1 MINRIK
7 EVLRTMSTTEDKRYT
22 KGGAFLIEDYQPQDI
37 FTPEDFT
44 DEHKMISQTTRD
56 FIDNEVLPKTPE
68 IEEQNYDV
76 IKTLLRKAG
85 ELGLLAVDI
94 PEKFGGL
101 GLDVQSSML
110 VAEEFGRSGSF
121 AVTHGA
127 HAGIGTLPVVYYG
140 TDGQKEK
147 YLPKFA
153 NAELVSSYSLSE
165 PQAGS
170 DAQAARTTASLTD
183 DNKQYILNGQKMW
196 LSNAGFADVYITFAK
211 IDGEQFSAFIIEKGM
226 EGVSLG
232 EEEKKLGIKGSS
244 TRQLLLDNAQIPA
257 ENQLGEIGRGF
268 IIALNI
274 LNIGRFKLGAATIGA
289 SKEIMKFA
297 VRYANER
304 KQFGQPI
311 AQFGLIKHKLAEM
324 GIRTYAGESILYR
337 TGGLINDLLHGV
349 DESSP
354 EAGKQKLKAIEE
366 YAVECAMIKVYCSEI
381 LDYIVDE
388 AVQTYGGYGYSEEYP
403 VAKAFRDARIN
414 RIFEGTNEIN
424 RLLTPGMM
432 LRRAMKGEL
441 GLTQAAM
448 NVLNEILGGP
458 SLEEEDTS
466 LFGIEKKLV
475 KNAKKAAL
483 MVAGSAVQ
491 KFTDKIADEQ
501 EILGHLADM
510 LMDTFAMESTLLRTE
525 KMIAKYGEEK
535 AQHAVEMTK
544 VFVNDAVSRI
554 DWSAKQA
561 LAAFNEGDTLRTQLT
576 ALRRFTRYTPVN
588 ATELRRRIAGR
599 FSDKGGYF
607 VMA

>member
-1 MINRIK
+1 
-7 EVLRTMSTTEDKRYT
+7 MSTTEEKQYT
-22 KGGAFLIEDYQPQDI
+22 KGGAFLIEDYQPDDI

-44 DEHKMISQTTRD
+44 EEHKMISQTTRD
-56 FIDNEVLPKTPE
+56 FVQKEILPKT
-68 IEEQNYDV
+68 EEMEAQNYEV
-76 IKTLLRKAG
+76 ITGFLRKAG

-94 PEKFGGL
+94 PEKYGGM
-101 GLDVQSSML
+101 GLDVPSSML
-110 VAEEFGRSGSF
+110 VSEEFGKSGSF

-127 HAGIGTLPVVYYG
+127 HAGIGTLPIVYYG
-140 TDGQKEK
+140 NDEQMEK

-153 NAELVSSYSLSE
+153 TAELISSYSLSE

-170 DAQAARTTASLTD
+170 DAQSARTTAKLTD
-183 DNKQYILNGQKMW
+183 DKKHYILNGQKMW
-196 LSNAGFADVYITFAK
+196 LSNAGIADVYITFAK

-226 EGVSLG
+226 EGVSIG

-244 TRQLLLDNAQIPA
+244 TRQLLLDNAKIPA
-257 ENQLGEIGRGF
+257 ENQLGEVGRGF

-297 VRYANER
+297 VKYANER
-304 KQFGQPI
+304 KQFEQPI
-311 AQFGLIKHKLAEM
+311 ANFGLIKHKLAEM
-324 GIRTYAGESILYR
+324 GIRTYVGESMLYR
-337 TGGLINDLLHGV
+337 TAGLIDDLLHSV

-354 EAGKQKLKAIEE
+354 EATKQKLKAIEE

-381 LDYIVDE
+381 LDYVVDE

-403 VAKAFRDARIN
+403 VARAYRDSRIN

-441 GLTQAAM
+441 GLTEAAM
-448 NVLNEILGGP
+448 NVLNEILSGP
-458 SLEEEDTS
+458 TLEEEDTS
-466 LFGIEKKLV
+466 LFGQEKKLI
-475 KNAKKAAL
+475 KNAKKAGL

-510 LMDTFAMESTLLRTE
+510 LMDTYAMESTLLRTE
-525 KMIAKYGEEK
+525 KIISKHGEEK
-535 AQHAVEMTK
+535 AQHVIDMTK
-544 VFVNDAVSRI
+544 VFINDAVNRI

-561 LAAFNEGDTLRTQLT
+561 LASFNEGDDLRTQLT

-588 ATELRRRIAGR
+588 TTVLRRRIAER
-599 FSDKGGYF
+599 FSEKEDYF
-607 VMA
+607 VMK

>member
-1 MINRIK
+1 
-7 EVLRTMSTTEDKRYT
+7 MSEIEDKQYT
-22 KGGAFLIEDYQPQDI
+22 KGGAFLIEDYQPDDI

-44 DEHKMISQTTRD
+44 EEHKMISQTTRD
-56 FIDNEVLPKTPE
+56 FVQNEIKPKIDE
-68 IEEQNYDV
+68 IEAQNYET
-76 IKTLLRKAG
+76 ITGFLRKAG

-94 PEKFGGL
+94 PEQFGGL

-110 VAEEFGRSGSF
+110 VAEEFGKSGSF

-140 TDGQKEK
+140 NDEQKDK

-153 NAELVSSYSLSE
+153 TAELISSYSLSE
-165 PQAGS
+165 PNAGS
-170 DAQAARTTASLTD
+170 DAQSARATAKLTD
-183 DNKQYILNGQKMW
+183 DQKHYILNGQKMW

-211 IDGEQFSAFIIEKGM
+211 IDGEKFSAFIIEKGM
-226 EGVSLG
+226 EGVSIG
-232 EEEKKLGIKGSS
+232 DEEKKLGIKGSS
-244 TRQLLLDNAQIPA
+244 TRQLLLDNAKIPV

-297 VRYANER
+297 VIYANER
-304 KQFGQPI
+304 KQFEQPI
-311 AQFGLIKHKLAEM
+311 ANFGLIKHKLAEM
-324 GIRTYAGESILYR
+324 GIRTYAGESMLYR
-337 TGGLINDLLHGV
+337 TAGLINDLLHSV

-354 EAGKQKLKAIEE
+354 EASKQKLKAIEE

-381 LDYIVDE
+381 LDYVVDE

-403 VAKAFRDARIN
+403 VARAYRDSRIN

-441 GLTQAAM
+441 GLTEAAM
-448 NVLNEILGGP
+448 NVLNEILSGP
-458 SLEEEDTS
+458 TFEEEATS
-466 LFGIEKKLV
+466 LFGQEKKLI
-475 KNAKKAAL
+475 KNAKKAGL

-510 LMDTFAMESTLLRTE
+510 LMDTYAMESMLLRTE
-525 KMIAKYGEEK
+525 KIVAKQGEEK
-535 AQHAVEMTK
+535 AQHAIDMTK
-544 VFVNDAVSRI
+544 VFINDAVNRI

-561 LAAFNEGDTLRTQLT
+561 LASFNEGDDLRTQLT

-588 ATELRRRIAGR
+588 TTVLRRRIADR
-599 FSDKGGYF
+599 FSEKENYF
-607 VMA
+607 VMM

>member
-1 MINRIK
+1 
-7 EVLRTMSTTEDKRYT
+7 MSTIEEKQYT
-22 KGGAFLIEDYQPQDI
+22 KGGAFLIEDYQQDDI

-44 DEHKMISQTTRD
+44 EEHKMISQTTRD
-56 FIDNEVLPKTPE
+56 FVQNEILPKTGE
-68 IEEQNYDV
+68 MEAQNYEV
-76 IKTLLRKAG
+76 ITGFLRKAG

-94 PEKFGGL
+94 PERYGGM

-110 VAEEFGRSGSF
+110 VAEEFGKSGSF

-127 HAGIGTLPVVYYG
+127 HAGIGTLPIVYYG
-140 TDGQKEK
+140 NDEQKEK
-147 YLPKFA
+147 YLPKLA
-153 NAELVSSYSLSE
+153 TAELISSYSLSE
-165 PQAGS
+165 PNAGS
-170 DAQAARTTASLTD
+170 DAQSARTTAKLTD
-183 DNKQYILNGQKMW
+183 DKKHYILNGQKMW
-196 LSNAGFADVYITFAK
+196 LSNAGIADVYITFAK
-211 IDGEQFSAFIIEKGM
+211 IDGEEFSAFIIEKGM
-226 EGVSLG
+226 EGVSVG
-232 EEEKKLGIKGSS
+232 EEEKKMGIKGSS
-244 TRQLLLDNAQIPA
+244 TRQLLLDNAKIPA

-297 VRYANER
+297 VKYANER
-304 KQFGQPI
+304 KQFEQPI
-311 AQFGLIKHKLAEM
+311 ANFGLIKHKLAEM

-337 TGGLINDLLHGV
+337 TAGLIDGLLHSV

-354 EAGKQKLKAIEE
+354 GAAKQKLKAIEE

-381 LDYIVDE
+381 LDYVVDE

-403 VAKAFRDARIN
+403 VARAYRDSRIN

-441 GLTQAAM
+441 GLTEAAM
-448 NVLNEILGGP
+448 NVLNEILSGP
-458 SLEEEDTS
+458 TFEEEDTT
-466 LFGIEKKLV
+466 LFGQEKKLIR
-475 KNAKKAAL
+475 NAKKAGL

-510 LMDTFAMESTLLRTE
+510 LMDTYAMESMLLRTE
-525 KMIAKYGEEK
+525 KIISKYGEEK
-535 AQHAVEMTK
+535 AQHVIDMTK
-544 VFVNDAVSRI
+544 VFINDAVNRI

-561 LAAFNEGDTLRTQLT
+561 LASFNEGDNLRTQLT

-588 ATELRRRIAGR
+588 TTVLRRRIAER
-599 FSDKGGYF
+599 FSEKEDYF
-607 VMA
+607 VMM

>member
-1 MINRIK
+1 
-7 EVLRTMSTTEDKRYT
+7 MSTTTEEKKYI
-22 KGGAFLIEDYQPQDI
+22 KGGAFLIEDYTPDDI

-44 DEHKMISQTTRD
+44 DEHRMISDTTRD
-56 FIDNEVLPKTPE
+56 FIDHEVLPKTSE

-94 PEKFGGL
+94 PEKYGGL

-110 VAEEFGRSGSF
+110 VAEQFGISGSF

-127 HAGIGTLPVVYYG
+127 HAGIGTLPIVYYG
-140 TDGQKEK
+140 TNEHKEK

-153 NAELVSSYSLSE
+153 TAELISSYSLSE

-170 DAQAARTTASLTD
+170 DAQSARTTARLTED
-183 DNKQYILNGQKMW
+183 KKYYTLNGQKMW
-196 LSNAGFADVYITFAK
+196 LSNAGIADVYITFAK

-226 EGVSLG
+226 EGVTLG

-244 TRQLLLDNAQIPA
+244 TRQLLLDNARVPA
-257 ENQLGEIGRGF
+257 ENQLGEIGKGF

-274 LNIGRFKLGAATIGA
+274 LNIGRFKLGAAAIGA

-297 VRYANER
+297 VRYAGER

-311 AQFGLIKHKLAEM
+311 AHFGLIKHKLAEM
-324 GIRTYAGESILYR
+324 GIRIFAGESILYR
-337 TGGLINDLLHGV
+337 TGGLINDLMHGV
-349 DESSP
+349 DESSS
-354 EAGKQKLKAIEE
+354 ESGRLKLKAIEE
-366 YAVECAMIKVYCSEI
+366 YAVECAMVKVYCSEV
-381 LDYIVDE
+381 LDYVVDE
-388 AVQTYGGYGYSEEYP
+388 ALQTYGGYGYSEEYP
-403 VAKAFRDARIN
+403 IARAYRDARIN

-458 SLEEEDTS
+458 SFGEEDTS
-466 LFGIEKKLV
+466 LFGPEKKAV
-475 KNAKKAAL
+475 KNVKKAAL

-510 LMDTFAMESTLLRTE
+510 LMDIYAMESTMLRTG
-525 KMIAKYGEEK
+525 KIV
-535 AQHAVEMTK
+535 AQHGEDRARHAIELTK
-544 VFVNDAVSRI
+544 VFVNDAIARI
-554 DWSAKQA
+554 EWSAKQS

-588 ATELRRRIAGR
+588 TVDLRRRIAER
-599 FSDKGGYF
+599 FSDKGDYF
-607 VMA
+607 VMM

>member
-1 MINRIK
+1 MEIFKMAI
-7 EVLRTMSTTEDKRYT
+7 TEEKQYT
-22 KGGAFLIEDYQPQDI
+22 KGGAFLIEDYQPDDI

-44 DEHKMISQTTRD
+44 DEHKMISQTARD
-56 FIDNEVLPKTPE
+56 FVQNEIIPKTE
-68 IEEQNYDV
+68 DIENQNYDV
-76 IKTLLRKAG
+76 IKGLLRKAG
-85 ELGLLAVDI
+85 ELGLLAIDI
-94 PEKFGGL
+94 PEKYGGL

-110 VAEEFGRSGSF
+110 VAEEFGKSGSF

-127 HAGIGTLPVVYYG
+127 HAGIGTLPIVYYG
-140 TDGQKEK
+140 SEEQMDK
-147 YLPKFA
+147 YLPRIA
-153 NAELVSSYSLSE
+153 TAELISSYSLSE

-170 DAQAARTTASLTD
+170 DAQAARTTAKLSD
-183 DNKQYILNGQKMW
+183 DKKHYMLNGQKMW
-196 LSNAGFADVYITFAK
+196 LSNAGFADLYITFAK
-211 IDGEQFSAFIIEKGM
+211 INGEQFSAFIIEKGM
-226 EGVSLG
+226 EGVSIG

-244 TRQLLLDNAQIPA
+244 TRPLLLDNAKIPV

-289 SKEIMKFA
+289 SKEIMKYT
-297 VRYANER
+297 VQYAGER

-311 AQFGLIKHKLAEM
+311 AHFGLIKHKLAEM
-324 GIRTYAGESILYR
+324 GIRVFAGESILYR
-337 TGGLINDLLHGV
+337 TAGLINNLLHGV
-349 DESSP
+349 DDESP
-354 EAGKQKLKAIEE
+354 EASKQRLKAIEE
-366 YAVECAMIKVYCSEI
+366 YAVECAIIKVYCSEI
-381 LDYIVDE
+381 LDYVVDE
-388 AVQTYGGYGYSEEYP
+388 AMQTYGGYGYSEEYP
-403 VAKAFRDARIN
+403 VARAYRDSRIN

-448 NVLNEILGGP
+448 NVLNEILSGP
-458 SLEEEDTS
+458 SFEEEDTS
-466 LFGIEKKLV
+466 LFGPERKAV

-501 EILGHLADM
+501 EILGHLADI
-510 LMDTFAMESTLLRTE
+510 LMDVYAMESILLRTD
-525 KMIAKYGEEK
+525 KIVAKEGEDK
-535 AQHAVEMTK
+535 AQHPIDMTK
-544 VFVNDAVSRI
+544 VFINDAVHRI

-588 ATELRRRIAGR
+588 TTRLRRQIADR
-599 FSDKGGYF
+599 FSERGSYF
-607 VMA
+607 VV